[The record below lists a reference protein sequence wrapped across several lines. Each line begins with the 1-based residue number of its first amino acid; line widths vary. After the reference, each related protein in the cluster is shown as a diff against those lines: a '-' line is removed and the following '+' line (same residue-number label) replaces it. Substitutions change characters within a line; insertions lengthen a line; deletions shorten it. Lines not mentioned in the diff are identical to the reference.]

1 MAPREPPHLP
11 LTATSFAVLR
21 TQVRQTATERIP
33 MDISLIIKVAG
44 VGILVSVATQILSKS
59 GRDEQSMLV
68 TLAGIVVVL
77 LLLVDEIALL
87 FDRIC
92 AVFGF

>member
-1 MAPREPPHLP
+1 
-11 LTATSFAVLR
+11 
-21 TQVRQTATERIP
+21 

-44 VGILVSVATQILSKS
+44 VGILVSVASQLLSKS

-68 TLAGIVVVL
+68 TLTGIVVVL

-92 AVFGF
+92 TVFGF

>member
-1 MAPREPPHLP
+1 
-11 LTATSFAVLR
+11 
-21 TQVRQTATERIP
+21 

-44 VGILVSVATQILSKS
+44 GGILVSVATQILSKS

>member
-1 MAPREPPHLP
+1 
-11 LTATSFAVLR
+11 
-21 TQVRQTATERIP
+21 

-87 FDRIC
+87 FDRSC
-92 AVFGF
+92 SVFGF

>member
-1 MAPREPPHLP
+1 
-11 LTATSFAVLR
+11 
-21 TQVRQTATERIP
+21 

-44 VGILVSVATQILSKS
+44 IGILVSVATQILSKS
-59 GRDEQSMLV
+59 GRDEQAMLV
-68 TLAGIVVVL
+68 TLTGIVVVL

-92 AVFGF
+92 SVFGF

>member
-1 MAPREPPHLP
+1 
-11 LTATSFAVLR
+11 
-21 TQVRQTATERIP
+21 

-68 TLAGIVVVL
+68 TLTGIVVVL

-92 AVFGF
+92 TVFGF

>member
-1 MAPREPPHLP
+1 
-11 LTATSFAVLR
+11 
-21 TQVRQTATERIP
+21 

-92 AVFGF
+92 SVFGF